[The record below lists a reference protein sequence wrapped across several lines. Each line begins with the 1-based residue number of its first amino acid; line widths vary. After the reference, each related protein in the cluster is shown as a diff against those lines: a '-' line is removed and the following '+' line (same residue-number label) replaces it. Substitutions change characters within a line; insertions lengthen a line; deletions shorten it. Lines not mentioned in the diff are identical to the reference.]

1 MMSTLDT
8 MRTAHPTVQAGSTES
23 TSAPGATSLRST
35 LQNAAIT
42 IPQLLRMRA
51 ELHGDKLALRE
62 KDFGIWNRYT
72 WNHYYETAR
81 SVALGLLSLG
91 LKPGDRVA
99 IAGED
104 TPEWFYAD
112 LGTQMIG
119 AVAVGIYPTNPWV
132 ELQYIVRHSGAR
144 VVITGDQEQTD
155 KVLDAIANNDG
166 LPALEAIVCV
176 DMKGLRHYGQSQL
189 MSFEKLSER
198 GKRYAL
204 EHPEANDRLDRL
216 IARASPDDVCILVY
230 TSGTTGPPKG
240 AMLTHRNLIYASYIY
255 AEAVD
260 IADKPFE
267 SVCYLP
273 LCHVAERCYS
283 EVMQLVLGGTVS
295 FAESIDT
302 VALNIRE
309 IAPTFFVGVPRI
321 YEKLQQNFLFRLGES
336 GKLRQRFAKACF
348 ALGRKLSDRRQN
360 GSDTWL
366 DQIAYGLLYIFL
378 FRNIQRHLGL
388 ARSRHRLCAGA
399 SISPETLRFFDIIG
413 RPVSQG
419 YGLTESGGVAFI
431 QTDSHHRLG
440 GCGLPLVHTDWKLD
454 NDGEI
459 LLKNPGVFKGYF
471 LDDKASTATLEPGG
485 WLRTGDIVEIMDNG
499 EITVV
504 DRKKAI
510 IITAGGKNIAP
521 SEIENALKDSEFIKE
536 AIVVGEARKY
546 LGAIIQ
552 VDFDNVGRWA
562 RDKALPY
569 TNYKSLSQLPEV
581 HDLVE
586 RIVGETNK
594 RFARVENIRRFA
606 ILEKELDHDDGEL
619 TATQK
624 VRRAMI
630 EKKFARELA
639 IIYQA
644 EV

>member
-1 MMSTLDT
+1 MSTLDT
-8 MRTAHPTVQAGSTES
+8 MRMGHPTLQADAAEAASTPD
-23 TSAPGATSLRST
+23 TAALRTT
-35 LQNAAIT
+35 LQDAAIT
-42 IPQLLRMRA
+42 IPQLLRRRA
-51 ELHGDKLALRE
+51 ELHGEKLALRE
-62 KDFGIWNRYT
+62 KDYGIWNRYS
-72 WNHYYETAR
+72 WSHYYQTAR
-81 SVALGLLSLG
+81 AVALGLLSLG
-91 LKPGDRVA
+91 IKPGDRVA

-166 LPALEAIVCV
+166 LPALEAFVCV
-176 DMKGLRHYGQSQL
+176 DMKGLRHYSQSQL
-189 MSFEKLSER
+189 MSFDKLCELGR
-198 GKRYAL
+198 AYAQQN
-204 EHPEANDRLDRL
+204 PDASATLDRL
-216 IARASPDDVCILVY
+216 IAQASPDDVCILVY

-321 YEKLQQNFLFRLGES
+321 YEKLQQGFLFKLGES
-336 GKLRQRFAKACF
+336 GRLRQGFAKACF
-348 ALGRKLSDRRQN
+348 AWGRKLSDRRQN
-360 GSDTWL
+360 GSDHWL
-366 DQIAYGLLYIFL
+366 DRIAYALLYMLL

-399 SISPETLRFFDIIG
+399 SISPETLRFFDIVG

-440 GCGLPLVHTDWKLD
+440 GCGLPLQHTEWKQD
-454 NDGEI
+454 TDGEI

-471 LDDKASTATLEPGG
+471 LDEKASTASLEPGG

-499 EITVV
+499 EIAVV

-536 AIVVGEARKY
+536 AIVVGEAKNY
-546 LGAIIQ
+546 LGAILQ

-562 RDKALPY
+562 RDRSLPY
-569 TNYKSLSQLPEV
+569 TNYKSLSQLAEV

-586 RIVGETNK
+586 RIVNETNK

-639 IIYQA
+639 IIYRA
-644 EV
+644 EG